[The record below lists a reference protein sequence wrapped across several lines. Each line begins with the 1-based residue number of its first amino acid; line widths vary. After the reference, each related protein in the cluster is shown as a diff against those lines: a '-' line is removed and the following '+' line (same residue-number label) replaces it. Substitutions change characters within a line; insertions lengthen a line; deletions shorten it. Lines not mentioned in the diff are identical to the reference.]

1 MGINNDFGCLQGKW
15 VMNERL
21 REVRLSAGGS
31 QRAFGERFGIAQQ
44 TYANYETGKVAVPD
58 AFKQQLADMGV
69 NIHWL
74 VTGSGP
80 MYLSECTTQSG
91 DHPGASIISGQASD
105 YLNSSAA
112 QPKSLAIIIPDS
124 NSITVPLVCQKLSA
138 GIGQIWDEDSFTDD
152 VIAIPTKMLKRYG
165 GYKLGGAEVRGDS
178 MHPTISNGDI
188 VIFAAQMISGNGVYA
203 LSIDNEV
210 FVKRLEF
217 DPIEATVNVI
227 SDNEKYSP
235 RLLPRDT
242 DRIQILG
249 KVIGRFMLYW

>member
-1 MGINNDFGCLQGKW
+1 
-15 VMNERL
+15 MNERL
-21 REVRLSAGGS
+21 REVRLSIGGS
-31 QRAFGERFGIAQQ
+31 QKAFGERFGIAQQ

-58 AFKQQLADMGV
+58 AFKQQLATMGI
-69 NIHWL
+69 NLHWL
-74 VTGSGP
+74 ITGEGP
-80 MYLSECTTQSG
+80 MYLSDDYPNSFTSNKG
-91 DHPGASIISGQASD
+91 LISEPDTGYSHRPAPQH
-105 YLNSSAA
+105 
-112 QPKSLAIIIPDS
+112 KRLAIIFPDS
-124 NSITVPLVCQKLSA
+124 ESVSIPLVCQKLSA

-188 VIFAAQMISGNGVYA
+188 VVFAAQMISGNGVYA

-210 FVKRLEF
+210 YVKRLEF
-217 DPIEATVNVI
+217 DPIENTVNVI
-227 SDNEKYSP
+227 SDNDKYSP

-242 DRIQILG
+242 NRIQILG